1 MGNVAAPLSREEQVN
16 ALHSFSSRILIN
28 LVFPPFRIPWQ
39 LKPRQCK
46 PWVCY
51 LESICR
57 PRFHRL
63 VGRICRPRVHPE
75 CPRPRGWCHR
85 RGRRIPTGEDTWQ
98 DHRLV
103 SIPWQARH
111 RQVSCI
117 YQLLVLGMIYI
128 FGLNSVVRNS
138 TSNHIIVNSR
148 SRSAWI
154 PHRTIPARSAARPA
168 TWPTAAPHGRAPSEA
183 HEPQWLPQGR
193 QGRLR
198 QGRLRQRRLR
208 QRAPVQRRWPR
219 ERVQERQRRVQ
230 RPQQVNQKLKF

>member
-1 MGNVAAPLSREEQVN
+1 M
-16 ALHSFSSRILIN
+16 
-28 LVFPPFRIPWQ
+28 
-39 LKPRQCK
+39 
-46 PWVCY
+46 
-51 LESICR
+51 
-57 PRFHRL
+57 
-63 VGRICRPRVHPE
+63 GRICRPRGHPE

-138 TSNHIIVNSR
+138 TSNHIIANSR

-168 TWPTAAPHGRAPSEA
+168 TWPTAAAPHGRAPSEA
-183 HEPQWLPQGR
+183 HEPQWLPQGRR

-219 ERVQERQRRVQ
+219 ERIQERQRRVQ